1 MSYTSE
7 YPPFYVTCDLVVLS
21 VRAGALHVL
30 LVRRG
35 GEPFAGRL
43 ALPGGFVE
51 IDENLEDAAY
61 RELGEEAGVNRDD
74 VILEQLAAYGEPGR
88 DPRQRVVSVAWLAL
102 GADLPEPTAG
112 SDAADARWVPVEE
125 ALGLGMPGGA
135 CDDASDDVAGDDVAG
150 DDGAGAADEPLAFD
164 HHRILADGV
173 ERARAKLED
182 TGYAAALCGEA
193 FTVADLHAVYEA
205 VWGIELDK
213 GNFHRKVTGV
223 DGFLT
228 PTGEVREG
236 GRGRPAR
243 VYRGDPRAVLSP
255 PILRGDR

>member
-1 MSYTSE
+1 MQRVTYTSE
-7 YPPFYVTCDLVVLS
+7 YPPFYVTCDHVVLS
-21 VRAGALHVL
+21 VRGGALHVL

-61 RELGEEAGVNRDD
+61 RELGEEAGVGRDD

-102 GADLPEPTAG
+102 GADLPKPTAG
-112 SDAADARWVPVEE
+112 SDAADARWVPVASALAAGE
-125 ALGLGMPGGA
+125 AH
-135 CDDASDDVAGDDVAG
+135 DAEMAGDAG
-150 DDGAGAADEPLAFD
+150 EVGETGDAGEALAFD

-182 TGYAAALCGEA
+182 TGYAAALCGEG

-223 DGFLT
+223 EGFLT

-243 VYRGDPRAVLSP
+243 VYHGDPRATLSP

>member
-1 MSYTSE
+1 VAYSSD

-21 VRAGALHVL
+21 VREAALHAL
-30 LVRRG
+30 LIRRS
-35 GEPFAGRL
+35 GEPYAGHL

-61 RELGEEAGVNRDD
+61 RELAEEAGVGRGD
-74 VILEQLAAYGEPGR
+74 VILEQLAAYGDPGR
-88 DPRQRVVSVAWLAL
+88 DPRFRVVTVAWLAL
-102 GADLPEPTAG
+102 SANLPEPTAG
-112 SDAADARWVPVEE
+112 SDAAEAQWVPVAE
-125 ALGLGMPGGA
+125 ALGRR
-135 CDDASDDVAGDDVAG
+135 SRHR
-150 DDGAGAADEPLAFD
+150 LAFD
-164 HHRILADGV
+164 HDRILADGV

-182 TGYAAALCGEA
+182 TGYAAALCGET

-205 VWGIELDK
+205 VWGVELDRA
-213 GNFHRKVTGV
+213 NFHRKVTGV
-223 DGFLT
+223 PGFLT

-243 VYRGDPRAVLSP
+243 VYRGDPRATLSP

>member
-1 MSYTSE
+1 MTYTSDF
-7 YPPFYVTCDLVVLS
+7 PPFFVTCDLVVLS
-21 VRAGALHVL
+21 VREGALHVL

-35 GEPFAGRL
+35 GEPFAGRF

-51 IDENLEDAAY
+51 VDENLEDAAY
-61 RELGEEAGVNRDD
+61 RELGEEAGVGRDD
-74 VILEQLAAYGEPGR
+74 VILEQLAAYGEPDR
-88 DPRQRVVSVAWLAL
+88 DPRQRVVTVAWLAL

-112 SDAADARWVPVEE
+112 SDAADAQWVPV
-125 ALGLGMPGGA
+125 A
-135 CDDASDDVAGDDVAG
+135 DAQESR
-150 DDGAGAADEPLAFD
+150 ESLAFD
-164 HHRILADGV
+164 HHRILSDGV

-193 FTVADLHAVYEA
+193 LTIADLHAVYEA

-213 GNFHRKVTGV
+213 ANFHRKVTGV
-223 DGFLT
+223 EGFLT

-243 VYRGDPRAVLSP
+243 VYRGDPRATLSP

>member
-1 MSYTSE
+1 MSYRSE

-21 VRAGALHVL
+21 VRAAALHAL
-30 LVRRG
+30 LVRRR
-35 GEPFAGRL
+35 GEPYAGRF

-61 RELGEEAGVNRDD
+61 RELGEEAGVGRDD
-74 VILEQLAAYGEPGR
+74 FILEQLAAYGDPGR
-88 DPRQRVVSVAWLAL
+88 DPRFRVVTVAWLAL
-102 GADLPEPTAG
+102 GANLPEPTAG
-112 SDAADARWVPVEE
+112 SDAAEAQWVPVVE
-125 ALGLGMPGGA
+125 ALGRRSR
-135 CDDASDDVAGDDVAG
+135 DR
-150 DDGAGAADEPLAFD
+150 LAFD
-164 HHRILADGV
+164 HDRILTDGV

-182 TGYAAALCGEA
+182 TGYAAALCGET

-205 VWGIELDK
+205 VWGVELDRA
-213 GNFHRKVTGV
+213 NFHRKVTGV
-223 DGFLT
+223 AGFLT

-243 VYRGDPRAVLSP
+243 VYRGDPRATLSP

>member
-1 MSYTSE
+1 MLRMSQMSHTSE

-21 VRAGALHVL
+21 VRDGALHVL

-61 RELGEEAGVNRDD
+61 RELGEEAGVGRGD

-112 SDAADARWVPVEE
+112 SDAVDARWVPVAA
-125 ALGLGMPGGA
+125 ALGAGTSDGA
-135 CDDASDDVAGDDVAG
+135 DDVGDSDESDEVE
-150 DDGAGAADEPLAFD
+150 EPLAFD

-182 TGYAAALCGEA
+182 TGYAAALCGEV

-223 DGFLT
+223 EGFLT

-243 VYRGDPRAVLSP
+243 VYRGDPRATLSP

>member
-1 MSYTSE
+1 MRTVTSRSKL
-7 YPPFYVTCDLVVLS
+7 PTFHVTCDLVVLS
-21 VRAGALHVL
+21 VRAGALHTL
-30 LVRRG
+30 LVRRA
-35 GEPFAGRL
+35 GEPYAGRL
-43 ALPGGFVE
+43 ALPGGLVE

-61 RELGEEAGVNRDD
+61 RKLGEEAGVGRAD

-88 DPRQRVVSVAWLAL
+88 DPRQRVVTVAWLAL

-112 SDAADARWVPVEE
+112 SDAADARWVPVAT
-125 ALGLGMPGGA
+125 ALG
-135 CDDASDDVAGDDVAG
+135 
-150 DDGAGAADEPLAFD
+150 EPVELAFD
-164 HHRILADGV
+164 HHRVLTDGV

-182 TGYAAALCGEA
+182 TGYAAALCGET

-205 VWGIELDK
+205 VWGIELDRA
-213 GNFHRKVTGV
+213 NFHRKVTGV
-223 DGFLT
+223 EGFLR

-243 VYRGDPRAVLSP
+243 VYTGDPRVTLSP

>member
-1 MSYTSE
+1 MSYSSE
-7 YPPFYVTCDLVVLS
+7 FPPFYVTCDLVVLS

-35 GEPFAGRL
+35 GEPCAGRL

-51 IDENLEDAAY
+51 INENLEDAAY
-61 RELGEEAGVNRDD
+61 RELGEEAGVGRDD
-74 VILEQLAAYGEPGR
+74 VILEQLAAYGDPGR

-112 SDAADARWVPVEE
+112 SDAASAEWVRVSAALEPRE
-125 ALGLGMPGGA
+125 AGGA
-135 CDDASDDVAGDDVAG
+135 GRTG
-150 DDGAGAADEPLAFD
+150 GAGHAGEAGEALAFD

-173 ERARAKLED
+173 ERARATLED

-223 DGFLT
+223 EGFLT

-243 VYRGDPRAVLSP
+243 VYRGDPRATLSP